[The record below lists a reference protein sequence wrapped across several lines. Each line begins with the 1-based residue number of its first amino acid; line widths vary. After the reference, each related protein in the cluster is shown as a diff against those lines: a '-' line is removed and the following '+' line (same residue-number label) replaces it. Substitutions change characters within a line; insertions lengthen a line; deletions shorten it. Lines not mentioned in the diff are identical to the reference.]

1 VEQILSNSQ
10 QVGLLLQ
17 SARKHKG
24 YSQAYVA
31 ARAGISQSRLSKL
44 ETNTA
49 AMSLD
54 MLLSMS
60 AQLGLE
66 LTLRE
71 KSPGANLSVVSAD
84 SVAPG
89 DSLPPSEPEW

>member
-1 VEQILSNSQ
+1 MEQILSNSQ

-44 ETNTA
+44 ETNAA

-84 SVAPG
+84 SVVPG

>member
-1 VEQILSNSQ
+1 MEQILSNSQ

>member
-1 VEQILSNSQ
+1 MEQILSNSQ

-44 ETNTA
+44 ETNA
-49 AMSLD
+49 AAISLD
-54 MLLSMS
+54 MLLSMCS
-60 AQLGLE
+60 QLGLE
-66 LTLRE
+66 LTLKE
-71 KSPGANLSVVSAD
+71 KSPGTNLSVVSAD

-89 DSLPPSEPEW
+89 DSRTPSEPEW

>member
-44 ETNTA
+44 ETNA
-49 AMSLD
+49 AAISLD
-54 MLLSMS
+54 MLLSMCS
-60 AQLGLE
+60 QLGLE
-66 LTLRE
+66 LTLKE
-71 KSPGANLSVVSAD
+71 KSPGTNLSVVSAD
-84 SVAPG
+84 SVAAG
-89 DSLPPSEPEW
+89 DSRAP

>member
-1 VEQILSNSQ
+1 MEQILSNSQ

-17 SARKHKG
+17 SARKHQG

-44 ETNTA
+44 ETNA
-49 AMSLD
+49 AGMSLD

-66 LTLRE
+66 LTLKE